1 MQILIFLQRLQTS
14 SWEQCRVQCRIATFL
29 SCNSFH
35 KFVNSLTCSNDI
47 DFLMFVCKWYRNL
60 FFFLLIRMMRYVQQI
75 HCSVFFG
82 SLLLAEQ
89 HTNLFIAQWWVLW
102 RPFRDL
108 GQYLGT
114 NNPKLLFS
122 WWGENTNVLCLDTVH
137 QPVGLLRWPWAQCLF
152 IEMRC
157 GSCELCLRPVNNRE
171 VCGSHVQTKTWL

>member
-1 MQILIFLQRLQTS
+1 
-14 SWEQCRVQCRIATFL
+14 
-29 SCNSFH
+29 
-35 KFVNSLTCSNDI
+35 
-47 DFLMFVCKWYRNL
+47 
-60 FFFLLIRMMRYVQQI
+60 MMRYVQQI

-137 QPVGLLRWPWAQCLF
+137 QPVCLLRWPRAQCLF

-171 VCGSHVQTKTWL
+171 VCGSHVQTKTWLYGVNGVNRRLFTITHSNKLCVWRSTLVQKHHELQQT